1 MTLPR
6 RLLLVSAAALPFASP
21 ALTRAQGGNTTDS
34 AASAKLTLRAM
45 GNPDAKVR
53 VDEYF
58 SLTCT
63 HCAAFQRETFPQVKK
78 NLIDTG
84 KVFYQ
89 WHDFPLDQVALTAAV
104 VARALPPDRYEP
116 FINVLLTTQDKWAFA
131 RDVNSTEELGKVAAL
146 AGMPRSTF
154 DQAVS
159 DGSMRRAIVEA
170 QDEAQKQHDVNST
183 PTFLINGKP
192 LVGAVDYA
200 TFLKAVDAAT
210 S

>member
-1 MTLPR
+1 MPLSR
-6 RLLLVSAAALPFASP
+6 RLVLASAAALPLALFPKAQAADNAP
-21 ALTRAQGGNTTDS
+21 A
-34 AASAKLTLRAM
+34 AKLTPRTM
-45 GNPDAKVR
+45 GSPDAKVH
-53 VDEYF
+53 VEEYF

-63 HCAAFQRETFPQVKK
+63 HCAAFQSETFPQVKK

-84 KVFYQ
+84 KVLYE

-116 FINVLLTTQDKWAFA
+116 FVNVLLTTQDKWAFA
-131 RDVNSTEELGKVAAL
+131 RDVNSTEELAKLAAL

-154 DQAVS
+154 DKAVN
-159 DGSMRRAIVEA
+159 DDAMKRAIIA
-170 QDEAQKQHDVNST
+170 SQDEAQKNHDVNST

-200 TFLKAVDAAT
+200 TFLKAVNAAQG